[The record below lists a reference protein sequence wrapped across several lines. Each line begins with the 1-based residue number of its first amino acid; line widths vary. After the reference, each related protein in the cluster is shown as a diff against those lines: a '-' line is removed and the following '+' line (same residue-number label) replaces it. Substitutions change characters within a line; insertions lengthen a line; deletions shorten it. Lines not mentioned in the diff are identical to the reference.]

1 MRPKGSAELII
12 DRRKRALDMLEEGL
26 TLNEVG
32 RRLRCAPSSVMRW
45 RDRRRKEKD
54 RIFEVRT
61 SPGRPSRLK
70 QRQKQRLSRLLLK
83 GAMAQGYATDLWTTA
98 RVAEVI
104 ERTFGVQYH
113 PDHVGRLL
121 HGLGFS
127 CQKPDRRA
135 LERDEARIERWKTED
150 WPRIKK
156 TPKTWVPMW
165 SSSTRAGSS

>member
-12 DRRKRALDMLEEGL
+12 DRRKRAFDMLEEGL
-26 TLNEVG
+26 TLHEVG

-54 RIFEVRT
+54 RVFEVRA
-61 SPGRPSRLK
+61 SPGRPSRLNP
-70 QRQKQRLSRLLLK
+70 RQKQRLSRLLLK
-83 GAMAQGYATDLWTTA
+83 GAMALGYATDLWTTA

-104 ERTFGVQYH
+104 EQTFDVHYH

-135 LERDEARIERWKTED
+135 LERDEARIERWKAED

-156 TPKTWVPMW
+156 TPKTWGHTW
-165 SSSTRAGSS
+165 SSSTRADSS